1 MSDPFTIP
9 NCTSIPTEVV
19 EGEEFVFS
27 HADFSFSNDHANRAC
42 QLVANACTDLIRH
55 FLTLESSPGTTVE
68 EIDEATLTAEEQH
81 ELETTGYCFVRRK
94 TSTENP

>member
-1 MSDPFTIP
+1 MKDPYLIP
-9 NCTSIPTEVV
+9 NCTKIPAEVV
-19 EGEEFVFS
+19 EGEEFPWS
-27 HADFSFSNDHANRAC
+27 SLDFTWASKV
-42 QLVANACTDLIRH
+42 VARSCTDLIRH